1 MGIKESDICGLCIYE
16 VDSVERILLSC
27 EVSKEILSDI
37 NDWIID
43 LGNGKLQLIIE
54 NALSIDSIILLA
66 KKTIYISIMN
76 KQRT

>member
-66 KKTIYISIMN
+66 KETIYISIMN
-76 KQRT
+76 KQRI